1 MQTVLVTGSTG
12 FIGSQI
18 CQALLEAGYHVR
30 ALHRS
35 TSSMRLLEGLDVES
49 AIGDITQPETLVE
62 AMQGVDA
69 VIHTAAQV
77 DYWRDSSRMYKVTVE
92 GAGNVFQAALDAGVQ
107 RVVHTSSVSALGV
120 PETSGKQPQTPL
132 LNENHIWNYRHKWWR
147 YGHAKHLSEKEAQ
160 RFVALGLDVVIVN
173 PTSIFGP
180 GDANRISGEFVFQI
194 ARGMLPVAVPGGLN
208 VVHSADVAEGH
219 LAALER
225 GRTGERYILGGE
237 NITHA
242 RFFRM
247 IAEVVGVRPP
257 QLVLPT
263 WLLRAAAA
271 PVDITRTFINL
282 PLNGDLLRF
291 TGRYFF
297 YDTRKAQ
304 EELGLTNPRSTQ
316 QAIQDTYDWYKSH
329 GYLQ

>member
-1 MQTVLVTGSTG
+1 MQTALVTGSTG

-18 CQALLEAGYHVR
+18 CEVLLEAGYYVR
-30 ALHRS
+30 ALRRL
-35 TSSMRLLEGLDVES
+35 TSSTRLLEGLDVES
-49 AIGDITQPETLVE
+49 AIGDITQPETLAE
-62 AMQGVDA
+62 AMQGVDV

-77 DYWRDSSRMYKVTVE
+77 DYWRDSSQMYKVTVD
-92 GAGNVFQAALDAGVQ
+92 GAGSVFQAALDAGVQ

-120 PETSGKQPQTPL
+120 PDTSGKQNQITL
-132 LNENHIWNYRHKWWR
+132 LNENHTWNYNPRWWR

-173 PTSIFGP
+173 PTSIYGP
-180 GDANRISGEFVFQI
+180 GDANRISGELVFQI
-194 ARGMLPVAVPGGLN
+194 ARGMLPVAIPGGMN
-208 VVHSADVAEGH
+208 VVHSADVAAGH

-237 NITHA
+237 NLTHA

-257 QLVLPT
+257 RLVLPT
-263 WLLRAAAA
+263 WLVRAAAG
-271 PVDITRTFINL
+271 PVDTARKFVQL

-291 TGRYFF
+291 AGRYFY
-297 YDTRKAQ
+297 YDTRKSQ
-304 EELGLTNPRSTQ
+304 EELGLRYPRSAQ
-316 QAIQDTYDWYKSH
+316 EAIQDTYDWYQSH
-329 GYLQ
+329 DYLK